1 MYNVAKRNLLVALMS
16 IRDNGAVV
24 RNEGICVNV
33 KALLTETNCVY
44 PKHPLDYLH
53 QLMVEWPKKFSW
65 IFPVGG
71 VSEYDEDNFNN
82 TMWTNSKR
90 IELLNWLIMR
100 LENE

>member
-1 MYNVAKRNLLVALMS
+1 MYNVSKRNLLVALMS

-53 QLMVEWPKKFSW
+53 ELMMEWPKKFSW
-65 IFPVGG
+65 VFPVG
-71 VSEYDEDNFNN
+71 SDNEYYTDAEFN
-82 TMWTNSKR
+82 TMWINTKR